1 MYLQTRLVFQSSSF
15 FFSDTKRGRTWCLT
29 SACIVVLL
37 VVALL
42 SLMIKGARDAAIKA
56 ESIVEAFKESEV
68 NTDGL
73 WNVDTVNHHIV
84 DITSSA
90 RAARE
95 YLESAGGES

>member
-1 MYLQTRLVFQSSSF
+1 MPLVAVSSGWIIGWVIF
-15 FFSDTKRGRTWCLT
+15 LV
-29 SACIVVLL
+29 VVLL

-42 SLMIKGARDAAIKA
+42 LLMIKGARDAAIKA
-56 ESIVEAFKESEV
+56 ESIIEAFNESEA
-68 NTDGL
+68 NTAGL
-73 WNVDTVNHHIV
+73 WNVDTVNRHIV